1 MQAKINAE
9 GLVPQGGSQ
18 KSKVKASLSLDPE
31 RSRLRSVSQRRVKSQ
46 NEYSVSVSLIWNGLF
61 ISAALY

>member
-1 MQAKINAE
+1 MRLTLAKGESRNQTSVYQLETI

-18 KSKVKASLSLDPE
+18 KSKVK
-31 RSRLRSVSQRRVKSQ
+31 SQ
-46 NEYSVSVSLIWNGLF
+46 NEYSVGVSLIWNGLF